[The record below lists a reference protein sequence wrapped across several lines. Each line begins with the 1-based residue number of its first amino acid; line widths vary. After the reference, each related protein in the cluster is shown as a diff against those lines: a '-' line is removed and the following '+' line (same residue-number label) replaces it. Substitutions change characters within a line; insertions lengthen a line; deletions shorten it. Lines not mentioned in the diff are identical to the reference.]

1 MSIPTEGIK
10 SLNPHDYFFPEANAI
25 GGGEI
30 RKMPSSGGMTN
41 KRSEY
46 IKSLEEDIRLSDE
59 AERELRKQVEMLE
72 QEVDR
77 QGMIIDA
84 LIKAIKVIERG

>member
-1 MSIPTEGIK
+1 MSIQTDTLK
-10 SLNPHDYFFPEANAI
+10 SIETLSLDSLVGSRINP
-25 GGGEI
+25 
-30 RKMPSSGGMTN
+30 
-41 KRSEY
+41 EY
-46 IKSLEEDIRLSDE
+46 VRSLEEDIRLSDE